1 MEITPTPT
9 PVAINSKGFCS
20 MGQWLSSK
28 DEQLRAE
35 VVDLLS
41 ESASTAALHR
51 FLIAKFD
58 DLDVGLT
65 TFKSHRNK
73 WCSCQ

>member
-1 MEITPTPT
+1 METAER
-9 PVAINSKGFCS
+9 VAPNSKGNCS
-20 MGQWLSSK
+20 MGQWLAGK
-28 DEQLRAE
+28 DEQLQQDILE
-35 VVDLLS
+35 LLLS
-41 ESASTAALHR
+41 SASTASLHR

>member
-1 MEITPTPT
+1 
-9 PVAINSKGFCS
+9 
-20 MGQWLSSK
+20 MGQWLASK
-28 DEQLRAE
+28 EEQLRNDVLE
-35 VVDLLS
+35 LLNTP
-41 ESASTAALHR
+41 ASTAALHR

>member
-1 MEITPTPT
+1 METSER
-9 PVAINSKGFCS
+9 VAPNSKGNCS
-20 MGQWLSSK
+20 MGQWLASK
-28 DEQLRAE
+28 EEQLRNDVLE
-35 VVDLLS
+35 LLGTP
-41 ESASTAALHR
+41 ASTAALHR
-51 FLIAKFD
+51 FLIAKFN

>member
-1 MEITPTPT
+1 MSTPT

-20 MGQWLSSK
+20 MGQWLASK
-28 DEQLRAE
+28 DEQLKQ
-35 VVDLLS
+35 DLQELFLS
-41 ESASTAALHR
+41 PASTASLHR
-51 FLIAKFD
+51 FLISKFD